1 MVKWATGWPSWV
13 GGGWMEGRATVK
25 LSSQPGAGSQLASP
39 SMPGA
44 GCRIWR
50 MPSLGVRGSGHVRA
64 LSAQITSRSR
74 RDYRAAFIIYHGQND
89 PRALTRP
96 KNKKK
101 TEEQKKKS
109 VGN

>member
-1 MVKWATGWPSWV
+1 
-13 GGGWMEGRATVK
+13 MEGRATVK

-50 MPSLGVRGSGHVRA
+50 MSSLGVRGSGHVRA

-96 KNKKK
+96 KNKKRK
-101 TEEQKKKS
+101 VEETEEIEKS
-109 VGN
+109 RRPSVN